1 MAHQMHT
8 LLKDARVLTGRNR
21 NGADMTNQMS
31 NKAAALFDAPEFVVL
46 ATIDPDGQPQL
57 SVVWAARDG
66 NDILISTVEGRRK
79 HRNLVRDP
87 RATLLLYPKANPH
100 SYVEVRGHATMS
112 RDGARELIDRL
123 AQQYRG
129 EPRYTMDD
137 GHEVTR
143 VVVRVVPDH
152 VVERGL

>member
-1 MAHQMHT
+1 MTSQLSA
-8 LLKDARVLTGRNR
+8 
-21 NGADMTNQMS
+21 GAT
-31 NKAAALFDAPEFVVL
+31 ALFDAPEFVVL

-87 RATLLLYPKANPH
+87 RATLLLYPKDAPY
-100 SYVEVRGHATMS
+100 SYVEIRGHVSIS
-112 RDGARELIDRL
+112 REGGRELIDRL
-123 AQQYRG
+123 AQEYRG

-137 GHEVTR
+137 GHDVVR
-143 VVVRVVPDH
+143 VVVRVTPDQ